1 MPDNRK
7 HRGPHPSDAK
17 LFINTE
23 WPKLQQA
30 VRDLSWLLSHGY
42 VERSALKLVG
52 DRYRLKERQR
62 RAVMRSACSH
72 QAALHRRSTEL
83 DRTALKGQEL
93 HLDGFNILI
102 SIESA
107 LSNAFLLDGVDS
119 TYRDIASIHGTYKR
133 VAETREAIHLAGD
146 ALNALSVEK
155 AVWYFDKPVSNS
167 GRLKQMVLEVA
178 ASQNWNWDAL
188 LHFNPDKKLIE
199 LQEPIASS
207 DGIVLDKASSWFNFA
222 RFVIDSFVKD
232 AKVLPMAEMINIDQ
246 MN

>member
-7 HRGPHPSDAK
+7 HRGQYPADAK
-17 LFINTE
+17 LFLDTQ

-62 RAVMRSACSH
+62 LAVMRSACSH

-83 DRTALKGQEL
+83 DGGALKGQEL
-93 HLDGFNILI
+93 HLDGFNVLI

-107 LSNAFLLDGVDS
+107 LSKAFLLDGVDS
-119 TYRDIASIHGTYKR
+119 CYRDIASIHGTYRR
-133 VAETREAIHLAGD
+133 VAETKDAILLAGY

-155 AVWYFDKPVSNS
+155 AIWYFDKPVSNS

-178 ASQNWNWDAL
+178 ASQNWNWDAH

-207 DGIVLDKASSWFNFA
+207 DGIVLDKADSWFNFA
-222 RFVIDSFVKD
+222 RFVIDSFVQT
-232 AKVLPMAEMINIDQ
+232 AKVLPMAEMTCVE
-246 MN
+246 